1 MRWNSSHDCLKF
13 LLLNSLSIPY
23 NGVEPIYVSNRID
36 VSKQM
41 MDFSSLSK
49 VLRRFK
55 SGSLMPLATFV
66 YEIQPPQMHQSPSVG
81 WPG

>member
-1 MRWNSSHDCLKF
+1 MRWNSSHECLKF

-41 MDFSSLSK
+41 MYYSSLSS
-49 VLRRFK
+49 VSRRFK
-55 SGSLMPLATFV
+55 SGCLMSLATFV
-66 YEIQPPQMHQSPSVG
+66 YEIQPPQTHQSPSVG